1 MREAREAGGA
11 TARGTEK
18 DRGTGKG
25 RKGMNV
31 ALCTFFVHNA
41 TFIRT
46 RCVGRGACVGYVS

>member
-1 MREAREAGGA
+1 MREAGGA

>member
-31 ALCTFFVHNA
+31 ALAQKKVHNA
-41 TFIRT
+41 TFMHT